1 MAIGGNYNSNSNSDN
16 GNSGKKFY
24 ENTYYSRLKMKNDGA
39 KLALSYSFRS
49 GNLIVEASEIK
60 QGFQYEVLESVFIS
74 PTKALLFSR
83 EIDKFKEY
91 LNSGKIDSNKAFGI
105 TTGMREK
112 VSYIGFSADKDKNIF
127 ITLGKI
133 DGSGNITNAVT
144 VPFNSEYHYS
154 VEWDNIEAMDLSKV
168 YHNDIELIQF
178 QNMIIDFARSMS
190 GSLAYSVIDLAR
202 FDISGIKGKMDP
214 IYDKLGIEKR
224 SYGGN
229 RSYGG
234 ENNFL
239 NNAKSMSNSTSF
251 DDIEAQFED

>member
-1 MAIGGNYNSNSNSDN
+1 
-16 GNSGKKFY
+16 
-24 ENTYYSRLKMKNDGA
+24 
-39 KLALSYSFRS
+39 
-49 GNLIVEASEIK
+49 
-60 QGFQYEVLESVFIS
+60 
-74 PTKALLFSR
+74 
-83 EIDKFKEY
+83 
-91 LNSGKIDSNKAFGI
+91 
-105 TTGMREK
+105 MREK

-127 ITLGKI
+127 ITLGEI

>member
-1 MAIGGNYNSNSNSDN
+1 MAIGGNYNSGNNSES
-16 GNSGKKFY
+16 GNSKKLY
-24 ENTYYSRLKMKNDGA
+24 ENTYYSRLRVKNDNA
-39 KLALSYSFRS
+39 KLALSYSFKS

-91 LNSGKIDSNKAFGI
+91 INGSKIDPNKAFGI
-105 TTGMREK
+105 TTGMGEK
-112 VSYIGFSADKDKNIF
+112 VSYIGFSSDKEKHIF

-154 VEWDNIEAMDLSKV
+154 VEWDNIQSMDLSKV
-168 YHNDIELIQF
+168 YYEDIELTQF

-190 GSLAYSVIDLAR
+190 GAMAYSVLDIGR
-202 FDISGIKGKMDP
+202 FDIAGIKGKMDP

-224 SYGGN
+224 SYGN
-229 RSYGG
+229 KSYGG

-251 DDIEAQFED
+251 DDIEASFED